1 MKEIEKK
8 DTPEVSGGYHDDGT
22 GGGCI
27 PIAPIGPMPVELPG
41 GPVYPRAPNSPWA
54 GPELYVTDPPAV

>member
-8 DTPEVSGGYHDDGT
+8 ETPEVSGGYRPDN

-27 PIAPIGPMPVELPG
+27 PPGVTIIKLPG
-41 GPVYPRAPNSPWA
+41 ETGDYPQTPISPWSP
-54 GPELYVTDPPAV
+54 PEPFVTDPPAV